1 MNRRDMLKVTGAAI
15 AGTSIFGPRALAGNT
30 PESETPSK
38 MPKVLV
44 IGAHPDDPETCCG
57 GTIITLKNAGYDV
70 VVVYMT
76 RGQSGI
82 SGKSKEEAGAIR
94 TQESLNACEIM
105 GVRSIFMSQID
116 GYSEINVEKYD
127 EMRELIIQENPDI
140 VFTHWTLDLHRD
152 HRVCSCLVLEAWKR
166 LKYKFDLYFFE
177 PMTGAQA
184 QLFHPT
190 DYVDITDVA
199 EQKRKA
205 CDCHVSQGMDDIY
218 ANWHEHMERFRGC
231 EHHCQR
237 AEAFVHL
244 RRTGSD
250 IL

>member
-1 MNRRDMLKVTGAAI
+1 MNRRDMLKVAGAAV
-15 AGTSIFGPRALAGNT
+15 AGASFFGTRAFAGNT
-30 PESETPSK
+30 LESETQSTK
-38 MPKVLV
+38 PKVMV

-57 GTIITLKNAGYDV
+57 GTIIKLNEAGYEV

-76 RGQSGI
+76 KGQSGI
-82 SGKSKEEAGAIR
+82 RGKSHDEAAAIR
-94 TQESLNACEIM
+94 TQEALNACEIM
-105 GVRSIFMSQID
+105 GVRSIFLSQVD
-116 GYSEINVEKYD
+116 GYSEINVQKYD
-127 EMRELIIQENPDI
+127 EMRELIIKENPDI

-199 EQKRKA
+199 QRKREA
-205 CDCHVSQGMDDIY
+205 CNCHASQGMDGIY
-218 ANWHEHMERFRGC
+218 EDWHEHMERFRGI
-231 EHHCQR
+231 EFHCKK
-237 AEAFVHL
+237 AEGFVHL
-244 RRTGSD
+244 RRTGND
-250 IL
+250 IM